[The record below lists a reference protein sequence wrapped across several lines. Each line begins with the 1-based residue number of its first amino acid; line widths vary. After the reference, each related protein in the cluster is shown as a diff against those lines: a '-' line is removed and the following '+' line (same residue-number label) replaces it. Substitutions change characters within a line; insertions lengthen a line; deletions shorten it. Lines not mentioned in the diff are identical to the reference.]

1 MKTHMRRA
9 HPDQTII
16 HTETVDTAELMYYEP
31 SSEAGIVEE
40 EEEQSAV
47 SGQDNALTAVAEEP
61 IEPEEPGGDDN
72 QYLLYNM
79 RDHL

>member
-1 MKTHMRRA
+1 MKTHMRKA
-9 HPDQTII
+9 HPDQTIV
-16 HTETVDTAELMYYEP
+16 HAETVDAAELVYYEP
-31 SSEAGIVEE
+31 ASTAGMVVEE

-47 SGQDNALTAVAEEP
+47 SGQDNTLTAAVDEP
-61 IEPEEPGGDDN
+61 MDPGGDDN